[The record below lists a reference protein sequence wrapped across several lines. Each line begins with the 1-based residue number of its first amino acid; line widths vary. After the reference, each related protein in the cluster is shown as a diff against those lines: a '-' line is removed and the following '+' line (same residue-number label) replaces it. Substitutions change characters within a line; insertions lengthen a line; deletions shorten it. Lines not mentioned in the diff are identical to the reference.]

1 MQSRYIEIEPAECV
15 VMEAREYENT
25 VYNNKMKP
33 FVILFHDKDTFLI
46 HDIGI
51 LYRFFSAL
59 DDDIRYLD
67 MTQEIFYSHP
77 PDRPCFGD
85 IIQGYLHNSEKAK
98 IGLWVRE
105 PTLEETGG
113 AKDALRLGGA
123 TGGLLKPVRK
133 PVIETLLQNLTVI
146 ENIDGGKTMGET
158 RSKYFFTTMDFINAN
173 YLPDYTQSVRYMLTS
188 RSSGGERDN
197 TLAPYLRRHPV
208 MVFSNGNI
216 TVELLCYNSTTY
228 IAGRFLAGKRT
239 WVQPTAPVL
248 FPRWVHLLEDKT
260 LKNMFDQLI
269 PKLNFMEKNNY
280 KIVIGGGGASDRLN
294 NFHERNRLEQE
305 NMYRFDA
312 ETIDEIYS
320 FQFGEDKK
328 KN

>member
-1 MQSRYIEIEPAECV
+1 MQIQTSRYIEIEPAECV
-15 VMEAREYENT
+15 VIDARELEKIGGG
-25 VYNNKMKP
+25 KMKP
-33 FVILFHDKDTFLI
+33 LVILSHDKDTFLI
-46 HDIGI
+46 NNIGI
-51 LYRFFSAL
+51 LYRFFATL

-98 IGLWVRE
+98 IGLWVKE
-105 PTLEETGG
+105 PTLEESNG
-113 AKDALRLGGA
+113 AKEALKFSIALNKPDIEI
-123 TGGLLKPVRK
+123 LLR
-133 PVIETLLQNLTVI
+133 NLTVI

-188 RSSGGERDN
+188 KSSGG
-197 TLAPYLRRHPV
+197 AYLRRHPV

-216 TVELLCYNSTTY
+216 TVELLCYNTTTY
-228 IAGRFLAGKRT
+228 IAGRFLADERT

-248 FPRWVHLLEDKT
+248 FPRWVHLLEDKR
-260 LKNMFDQLI
+260 LKNMLDQLI

-280 KIVIGGGGASDRLN
+280 KIAIGGGGASDRLN

-312 ETIDEIYS
+312 ETINEIYS
-320 FQFGEDKK
+320 LKSMGR
-328 KN
+328 

>member
-15 VMEAREYENT
+15 VIDARELEKIGGG
-25 VYNNKMKP
+25 KMKP
-33 FVILFHDKDTFLI
+33 FVILSHDKDTFLI
-46 HDIGI
+46 NNIGI
-51 LYRFFSAL
+51 LYRFFATL

-85 IIQGYLHNSEKAK
+85 IIQGYLHNTKKAK
-98 IGLWVRE
+98 IGLWVKE
-105 PTLEETGG
+105 PTLEESNG
-113 AKDALRLGGA
+113 AKEALKFSIALNKPDIEI
-123 TGGLLKPVRK
+123 LLR
-133 PVIETLLQNLTVI
+133 NLTVI

-188 RSSGGERDN
+188 RSSGGERASA
-197 TLAPYLRRHPV
+197 LAPYLRRHPV

-216 TVELLCYNSTTY
+216 TVELLCYNTTTY

-239 WVQPTAPVL
+239 WVQPTAPTL

-269 PKLNFMEKNNY
+269 PKLNFME
-280 KIVIGGGGASDRLN
+280 
-294 NFHERNRLEQE
+294 
-305 NMYRFDA
+305 
-312 ETIDEIYS
+312 
-320 FQFGEDKK
+320 
-328 KN
+328 